1 MKIVHIVLLSL
12 SSLAIVGGTLM
23 NLKFHMVEGLF
34 VRDAGLVGLI
44 VFIILFYKH
53 LKSNN
58 ETTSK

>member
-1 MKIVHIVLLSL
+1 MKIVHIVLLIV
-12 SSLAIVGGTLM
+12 SSLAIVAGTFMHLQYQ
-23 NLKFHMVEGLF
+23 MVEGLF

-44 VFIILFYKH
+44 VFVILFFKH